1 MKKYLPLLLLS
12 VFLVVLCGAPEG
24 PTPETKAPEGKTE
37 ENIGYG
43 ALTEGELQ
51 RFIKAVPVFKTE
63 VEKKEEDWE
72 ALESPANVGMWLGQ
86 FSTLNKDI
94 AGLDAKLTAAGM
106 SWKEF
111 WPAFAKTMTTF
122 IAITLEKSMA
132 EMKAEM
138 EKKDGEIAEM
148 KAKLND
154 PNVSEQDKA
163 MVKASLGMIEM
174 MQKSIEESANMY
186 ANVPQA
192 NKDIVQKHWDEL
204 AKVMEMD

>member
-24 PTPETKAPEGKTE
+24 PAPEEKTK

-94 AGLDAKLTAAGM
+94 AGLDAK
-106 SWKEF
+106 
-111 WPAFAKTMTTF
+111 
-122 IAITLEKSMA
+122 
-132 EMKAEM
+132 
-138 EKKDGEIAEM
+138 
-148 KAKLND
+148 
-154 PNVSEQDKA
+154 
-163 MVKASLGMIEM
+163 
-174 MQKSIEESANMY
+174 
-186 ANVPQA
+186 
-192 NKDIVQKHWDEL
+192 
-204 AKVMEMD
+204 